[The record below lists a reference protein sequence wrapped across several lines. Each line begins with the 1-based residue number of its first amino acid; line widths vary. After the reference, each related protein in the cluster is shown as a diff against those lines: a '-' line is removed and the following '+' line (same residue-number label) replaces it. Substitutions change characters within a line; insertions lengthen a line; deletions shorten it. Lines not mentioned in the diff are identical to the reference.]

1 MAATAGA
8 TTTAAADTRPIAD
21 LAAADRQRD
30 PAAAVPIWRLRVM
43 LVGRVPAQAMQ
54 QLRIAAVDLA
64 AAADMPVAAVD
75 MPTAAD
81 GANP

>member
-1 MAATAGA
+1 
-8 TTTAAADTRPIAD
+8 
-21 LAAADRQRD
+21 
-30 PAAAVPIWRLRVM
+30 M